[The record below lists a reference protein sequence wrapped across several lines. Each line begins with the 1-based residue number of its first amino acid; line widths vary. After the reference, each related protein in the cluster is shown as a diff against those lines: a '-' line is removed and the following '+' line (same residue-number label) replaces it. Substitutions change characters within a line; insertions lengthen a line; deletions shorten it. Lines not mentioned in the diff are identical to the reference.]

1 MSDPSSSRNNAL
13 VSVPTVADPR
23 PPRNLQDLLRF
34 AVETGENSNSNN
46 NVGPMDPERRRF
58 LEEVLK
64 SMTVDMAKEL
74 ADAINKLKTM
84 ENPETTLESSEYEA
98 ALDTVAD
105 FVDHIDAAIDFFKL
119 GGFDIVHT
127 CLQSVY
133 PGVRWRMADVV
144 AVCTQNNPFCQ
155 GHAVTMNFLPRLL
168 NMVESDSDDECKL
181 KAFYAVSCIVRDSSE
196 ALTQFSNLDG
206 FSVVLRSMQSNNER
220 LNVKAAFFTTTM
232 LANNVELRDDLV
244 RMGFVEKLIRLLK
257 SPHGTPHEH
266 FASSLVWLVQNN
278 EEAQDICKRPEYQFE
293 MTLRQLINEYGHDDA
308 YREEMVSFRQLL
320 EIIFNNDNEEER

>member
-1 MSDPSSSRNNAL
+1 MRVWQQEYN
-13 VSVPTVADPR
+13 
-23 PPRNLQDLLRF
+23 
-34 AVETGENSNSNN
+34 
-46 NVGPMDPERRRF
+46 RRRF

-98 ALDTVAD
+98 ALDTISD

-127 CLQSVY
+127 CLQSTC
-133 PGVRWRMADVV
+133 PGVRSRMADVV

-168 NMVESDSDDECKL
+168 NIVEHDSDDECKL
-181 KAFYAVSCIVRDSSE
+181 KAFYAVSCIVRDNSE

-206 FSVVLRSMQSNNER
+206 FSVVLRSMNSNNER
-220 LNVKAAFFTTTM
+220 LIVKAAFFTTSM
-232 LANNVELRDDLV
+232 LSKNVELRDDLV

-278 EEAQDICKRPEYQFE
+278 EEAQDICKRPEYHFE
-293 MTLRQLINEYGHDDA
+293 MTLRQLINEYGQDDA
-308 YREEMVSFRQLL
+308 YREEMVSLRQLL